1 MQSSAPVAAHNPIDP
16 ATERSLA
23 IMIWRRL
30 LLVFVAIAHLAPAA
44 SAGLFSRKPKPNP
57 VERVPEL
64 LIQLKSSTDEAKR
77 SDAAEEL
84 RQFDPKAYPEIMPV
98 LITALSKDASSGVR
112 VEAAASLGKLRPISQ
127 QAGYALEQAQNTD
140 SSMRVRL

>member
-1 MQSSAPVAAHNPIDP
+1 
-16 ATERSLA
+16 
-23 IMIWRRL
+23 MIWRRL

-64 LIQLKSSTDEAKR
+64 LIQLKSSADEAKR

-98 LITALSKDASSGVR
+98 LLILAANVAGSRVIVGMHFLTDVLVGSGMGAL
-112 VEAAASLGKLRPISQ
+112 LGYMAFRF
-127 QAGYALEQAQNTD
+127 A
-140 SSMRVRL
+140 V